1 MTTVKQQSDDGAAPS
16 PSRRLA
22 VLAGR
27 WRRPLTNGLG
37 IIAWPLLAFFVLA
50 ATFFL
55 FGLLLPPVILGS
67 LPGARDRHSR
77 AGRKMESGLN
87 RGRSTSLS
95 SDRCSYG

>member
-1 MTTVKQQSDDGAAPS
+1 MAGLLAGPVDAWLYWPPLAATTDQWSWDY
-16 PSRRLA
+16 RLA
-22 VLAGR
+22 AAG
-27 WRRPLTNGLG
+27 L
-37 IIAWPLLAFFVLA
+37 FVLA

-67 LPGARDRHSR
+67 LPGAHDRHSR
-77 AGRKMESGLN
+77 EKMESGLN